1 VETGLSVKVIEEVD
15 EPTGLLVHL
24 VRGRHG
30 KSLARGK
37 SMFFFDRSIDRSR
50 KKERERERETERPR
64 ER

>member
-1 VETGLSVKVIEEVD
+1 MDNVETGLSVKVIEEVD

-37 SMFFFDRSIDRSR
+37 SMFFFDRSIDRSI
-50 KKERERERETERPR
+50 KRERQSI
-64 ER
+64 

>member
-37 SMFFFDRSIDRSR
+37 SMFFFDRSIDRSI
-50 KKERERERETERPR
+50 KRERQSI
-64 ER
+64 

>member
-37 SMFFFDRSIDRSR
+37 SMFFFDQSIDRSI
-50 KKERERERETERPR
+50 KRERQSI
-64 ER
+64 